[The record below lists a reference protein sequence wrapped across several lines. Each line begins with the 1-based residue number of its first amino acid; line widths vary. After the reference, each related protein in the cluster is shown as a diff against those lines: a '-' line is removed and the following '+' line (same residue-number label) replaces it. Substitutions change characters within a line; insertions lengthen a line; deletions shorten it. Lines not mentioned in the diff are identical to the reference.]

1 MHFPRLLLVGVLL
14 SGMAIRAESGWTSL
28 WNGKDLDGWTTWMR
42 QPEPGSSVPGLKR
55 DADGK
60 YTEPIGSG
68 RDPLKVF
75 TVDSDVDGRP
85 AIRISGEVFGELRTK
100 RTFKDYHLKL
110 QFKWGEKK
118 WPPRDKP
125 DTRARQRSALPRAR
139 RARAQTDA
147 PGRARLSC
155 RSRSMTSAI
164 STRSDRRSPSGRSR
178 APDTQPTLYDYDPA
192 GEWTFFSQS
201 QGASGRCIK
210 QPDNEKPD
218 RRVEHRRVDRV
229 RRRRH
234 SHRERQGGD
243 APSWPGANRRRPADA
258 RHLGPDHSPVGGGG
272 SFLPRHP
279 DPADHRD
286 PGGVRSEVVDG
297 RFIARRENRFRP

>member
-42 QPEPGSSVPGLKR
+42 QPEPGSDVPGLKR

-75 TVDSDVDGRP
+75 TVDSDIDGRS

-125 DTRARQRSALPRAR
+125 DTRRDSGLLYHVHA
-139 RARAQTDA
+139 A
-147 PGRARLSC
+147 PGADGRTWARSIELQIQEHDVGDLYAVG
-155 RSRSMTSAI
+155 SAI
-164 STRSDRRSPSGRSR
+164 AVR
-178 APDTQPTLYDYDPA
+178 AKARPDTKPTLYDYDPA

-210 QPDNEKPD
+210 QPDNEKPTGEWNT
-218 RRVEHRRVDRV
+218 VELIAFHDDSIHIVNGKVVMRLHGPV
-229 RRRRH
+229 RI
-234 SHRERQGGD
+234 D
-243 APSWPGANRRRPADA
+243 ADLPTPVTSGSIILQSEGAEVFYRDIQIRPITAIPPEFA
-258 RHLGPDHSPVGGGG
+258 TK
-272 SFLPRHP
+272 
-279 DPADHRD
+279 
-286 PGGVRSEVVDG
+286 
-297 RFIARRENRFRP
+297 